1 MANYY
6 DSCSIPKSRS
16 NKKKKACN
24 GYKNKKNRY
33 CYYCGTPY
41 AERHEVY
48 GGPNRQKSILNK
60 WQVDLCHDCHEEMQT
75 NITERAKRRNLYW
88 RQKFQREYEAKLILS
103 GITPEQA
110 RDLWI
115 KEVGRSY
122 LDV

>member
-6 DSCSIPKSRS
+6 NSCPIPKPRS

-24 GYKNKKNRY
+24 GYKDKKNRY

-48 GGPNRQKSILNK
+48 GGANRQKSILNH
-60 WQVDLCHDCHEEMQT
+60 WQVDLCHSCHEEM
-75 NITERAKRRNLYW
+75 
-88 RQKFQREYEAKLILS
+88 
-103 GITPEQA
+103 QA